1 MSYITF
7 PEACDAY
14 HMNHVRFVRVYSCI
28 YGQGMLLFSYKKL
41 TKVVKRKGYMNPFT
55 ALIDLLDE
63 YDFMGPLAAFVG
75 VVVAIGV
82 AYLTR

>member
-1 MSYITF
+1 
-7 PEACDAY
+7 
-14 HMNHVRFVRVYSCI
+14 
-28 YGQGMLLFSYKKL
+28 
-41 TKVVKRKGYMNPFT
+41 MNPFT

-63 YDFMGPLAAFVG
+63 YDFMGPAAAFVG